1 MSKPLYEYEVEIKQV
16 IHKMFIV
23 EASDAESAQE
33 EAYEQFHLEKDGDV
47 DTDVISCEMM
57 WAGEEPTE
65 AEKARQEADARQ
77 EEFDFVMDTFVS
89 VRAPKGTNPDD
100 LIMDAKLR
108 FQDVVKTINFDVAIK
123 EDV

>member
-16 IHKMFIV
+16 IHKMFLV

>member
-23 EASDAESAQE
+23 DAIDAESAQE